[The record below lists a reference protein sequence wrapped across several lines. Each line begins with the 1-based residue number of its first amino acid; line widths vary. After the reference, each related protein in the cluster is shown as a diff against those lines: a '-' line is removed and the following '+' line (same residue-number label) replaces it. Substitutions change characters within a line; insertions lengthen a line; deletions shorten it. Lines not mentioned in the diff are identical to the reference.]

1 MMEKRRFQIQSAPN
15 QFVKIY
21 PIIADM
27 VEELKLEGNDKF
39 RFAVCISE
47 AFTNAFY
54 HGNHA
59 DPNKIIELIFCW
71 DSETLSVE
79 IGDQG
84 QGTMKDINLNAKL
97 ESISPEETCG
107 RGVAII
113 NSFADNLEVIEKDG
127 GGLKVK
133 MSWHRQPKPDS
144 KPSVVT
150 S

>member
-1 MMEKRRFQIQSAPN
+1 MTEKRRYLISSAPS
-15 QFVKIY
+15 QFVKLY

-27 VEELKLEGNDKF
+27 VEELQLEGNEKF
-39 RFAVCISE
+39 RFAVCVSE

-59 DPNKIIELIFCW
+59 DPNKIVELVFSW
-71 DSETLSVE
+71 DFETMSVE
-79 IGDQG
+79 IADQG
-84 QGTMKDINLNAKL
+84 KGTLKDINRDANL

-113 NSFADNLEVIEKDG
+113 NSFADNLEVIERDG

-133 MSWHRQPKPDS
+133 MSWHRQS
-144 KPSVVT
+144 KPGSKPPVVT

>member
-1 MMEKRRFQIQSAPN
+1 MEKRRFQIQSAPS
-15 QFVKIY
+15 QFVKLY

-27 VEELKLEGNDKF
+27 VEELRLEGNDKF

-59 DPNKIIELIFCW
+59 DPGKSVELIFSW
-71 DSETLSVE
+71 DNETISVE
-79 IGDQG
+79 IADQG
-84 QGTMKDINLNAKL
+84 KGTLGSINLNAKL

-113 NSFADNLEVIEKDG
+113 NSFADNLQVIEKDG
-127 GGLKVK
+127 GGLMVK
-133 MSWHRQPKPDS
+133 MSWHRQSKPGS